1 MHTPTPPPQG
11 RMTSL
16 LGYTLISSLII
27 YLVYGFLQTI
37 PLMYGMFVWL
47 KTPIM
52 YLTNAAASG
61 GSAETI
67 MQAWEK
73 IIEIA
78 LSAEPILLFTFFS
91 EIVLIFVVI
100 YYCCKIEK
108 LPIAAIGFVRKKA
121 IRDYAIG
128 IFVGALMLS
137 AAVFICVK
145 AGALTVQTQSV
156 NVLLVILYFFAF
168 LVQGMAEEVLF
179 RGYIFRRLCLGYSLL
194 VSALISSLLFAV
206 MHISNNGM
214 ATIAFLNMVVFG
226 MFASLLVYRC
236 DGSIWCVGALH
247 GVWNFAQ
254 GNLFGIS
261 VSGNS
266 LMSSI
271 FSSTLTQGRE
281 LTNGGTFGL
290 EGGIAVTLV
299 LVLATAILW
308 MLPQRNAPKKNKK

>member
-1 MHTPTPPPQG
+1 
-11 RMTSL
+11 
-16 LGYTLISSLII
+16 
-27 YLVYGFLQTI
+27 
-37 PLMYGMFVWL
+37 
-47 KTPIM
+47 
-52 YLTNAAASG
+52 
-61 GSAETI
+61 
-67 MQAWEK
+67 
-73 IIEIA
+73 
-78 LSAEPILLFTFFS
+78 
-91 EIVLIFVVI
+91 
-100 YYCCKIEK
+100 
-108 LPIAAIGFVRKKA
+108 
-121 IRDYAIG
+121 
-128 IFVGALMLS
+128 
-137 AAVFICVK
+137 
-145 AGALTVQTQSV
+145 
-156 NVLLVILYFFAF
+156 
-168 LVQGMAEEVLF
+168 
-179 RGYIFRRLCLGYSLL
+179 
-194 VSALISSLLFAV
+194 
-206 MHISNNGM
+206 MHISNDGM